1 MIRGLLTLALFG
13 TLVSHPPQ
21 VFRTAVDAVRV
32 DVLVTD
38 GRVPVG
44 GLTSAD
50 FELRDNGVTQTID
63 DLQIGEVSFSVMLA
77 LDVSGSME
85 GTPLGHL
92 RDGARAALEAL
103 QPDDRAAL
111 MAFNHVIT
119 APTAWTSN
127 RQGLNSAI
135 DALQA
140 VGGTS
145 LFDAALSAIV
155 QRDPE
160 PGRRNLLIVFSDGRD
175 TSSWLPDFAALDL
188 ATRADIV
195 VYGVTLDSGRRSPRP
210 DLNRRSGIRLT
221 PDQTISSSAD
231 FLTELAER
239 TGGAGVTSSLG
250 GLRRAFAKIVN
261 DFRSRYVLTYTPR
274 NVSATG
280 WHRIE
285 VTLTSRKGNVTAR
298 RGYERGGS

>member
-1 MIRGLLTLALFG
+1 VIRALLTLGLCG
-13 TLVSHPPQ
+13 TFVTPPQ
-21 VFRTAVDAVRV
+21 VFRSGVDAVRV

-38 GRVPVG
+38 GRQPVG

-63 DLQIGEVSFSVMLA
+63 DLQVGEVPFSMMLA

-85 GTPLGHL
+85 GTPLDHL

-111 MAFNHVIT
+111 MAFNHVI
-119 APTAWTSN
+119 APPTAWTSD
-127 RQGLNSAI
+127 RQGLTSALA
-135 DALQA
+135 ALQA
-140 VGGTS
+140 IGGTS
-145 LFDAALSAIV
+145 LFDATLAAIV

-175 TSSWLPDFAALDL
+175 TSSWLPEFAALDL

-195 VYGVTLDSGRRSPRP
+195 VYAVTLDSGPRVVQP
-210 DLNRRSGIRLT
+210 DLHRRSGIRLT
-221 PDQTISSSAD
+221 PEQTIASGAD
-231 FLTELAER
+231 FLAELAER
-239 TGGAGVTSSLG
+239 TGGSRVTSSLT
-250 GLRRAFAKIVN
+250 GLRRTFAKIVN

-280 WHRIE
+280 WHRID
-285 VTLTSRKGNVTAR
+285 VTLTSRKGTVTAR